1 MSFISY
7 AQNFEDVILMRVFKD
22 IDVGFYIDVG
32 ANDPEVDSVTK
43 AFYDKGW
50 HGINI
55 EPVQSWF
62 KKLEKGRP
70 KDINLNCAVGNE
82 EDELVLYEIPDTG
95 ISTLEKE
102 IADRHSH
109 NGYQIIEHKVQVQTV
124 TNICRNYHTP
134 PIHFLKIDVEGHEKS
149 VLEGIDFSVIR
160 PWVVVVESTLPNT
173 QTEVYQDWEQ
183 LVLEADYQFVY
194 FDGLNRFYLATER
207 QELRPAFSTPP
218 NVFDGF
224 VLSGA
229 GNHSFCHKLQQ
240 SIADKDEEVRELN
253 TKVSTLEKQS
263 SELKQTND
271 ELSSV
276 LDKSESASQQGNE
289 YFNEIL
295 SRNEALVSELAVTKQ
310 SLDRLKTEQNDLAQ
324 KLNES
329 LSNAHNWFE
338 RAKHAE
344 SQLENLQS
352 ELNEAHKLA
361 HRCWQHATHQDDYI
375 QALHRSTS
383 WRVTA
388 PLRGFKASVIRL
400 LKLPLKLLKNL
411 IRPSVYLGLKWVLNK
426 PELRDWLSSKA
437 KNYSKLHQH
446 LRQFAINR
454 GLVPSPPA
462 GVAESKE
469 LRNTAQQSNEIT
481 ALYQSQGTEPDLL
494 ELTPRARQIYSQLKT
509 AVEQQNGSH

>member
-1 MSFISY
+1 
-7 AQNFEDVILMRVFKD
+7 MRVFKE

-62 KKLEKGRP
+62 KKLEKDRP

-124 TNICRNYHTP
+124 TNICKNYHTS
-134 PIHFLKIDVEGHEKS
+134 PIHFLKVDVEGHEKS
-149 VLEGIDFSVIR
+149 VLEGIDFSVVR

-183 LVLEADYQFVY
+183 LILEADYQFIY
-194 FDGLNRFYLATER
+194 FDGLNRFYLAAER
-207 QELRPAFSTPP
+207 HELRSAFSTPP

-229 GNHSFCHKLQQ
+229 GNHSFCHKLQR

-253 TKVSTLEKQS
+253 TKASTLEKQCG
-263 SELKQTND
+263 ELK
-271 ELSSV
+271 
-276 LDKSESASQQGNE
+276 
-289 YFNEIL
+289 
-295 SRNEALVSELAVTKQ
+295 
-310 SLDRLKTEQNDLAQ
+310 Q

-329 LSNAHNWFE
+329 LLNAHKWFE
-338 RAKHAE
+338 RAKHVE
-344 SQLENLQS
+344 SQLENVQF
-352 ELNEAHKLA
+352 ELNEARKSA
-361 HRCWQHATHQDDYI
+361 HQWWQQATHQDDYI
-375 QALHRSTS
+375 HALHQSTS
-383 WRVTA
+383 WKITA
-388 PLRGFKASVIRL
+388 PLRGCRKGVIWL
-400 LKLPLKLLKNL
+400 LKLPSKLLRTL
-411 IRPSVYLGLKWVLNK
+411 IKPSVYLGLKWILNK
-426 PELRDWLSSKA
+426 PGLRGGVSAKI
-437 KNYSKLHQH
+437 KNYPKLYQH
-446 LRQFAINR
+446 LRQFAMHR
-454 GLVPSPPA
+454 GLIPSMHEE
-462 GVAESKE
+462 VVESN
-469 LRNTAQQSNEIT
+469 LS
-481 ALYQSQGTEPDLL
+481 
-494 ELTPRARQIYSQLKT
+494 ELTPRGRQIYSQLKT
-509 AVEQQNGSH
+509 TIEQQNRSGSR